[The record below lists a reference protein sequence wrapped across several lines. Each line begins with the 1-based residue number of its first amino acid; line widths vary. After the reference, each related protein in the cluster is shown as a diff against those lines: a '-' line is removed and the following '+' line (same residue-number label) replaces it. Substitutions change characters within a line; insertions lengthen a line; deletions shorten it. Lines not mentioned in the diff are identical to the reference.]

1 MSFDNPKEPRSDSLF
16 PSASRQPGGKAS
28 LSSPSDDAE
37 HARLRDS
44 TFAKRAAN
52 VVIVAFFLLLPFLYI
67 FNFRHKFG
75 SSLIG
80 SDHLSSSPSA
90 TPSTPAPG
98 SSTVIAPPPAVS
110 LPEPAHADSPQQAA
124 PTDRAAGGSPAAS
137 LPAASGDAL
146 QALSP
151 PGAPVSGAPTPSISD
166 LWLAVQHGD
175 VDSEVALA
183 RLYLSGTGV
192 GKSCEQARVLFSAAA
207 KKGNADAQRELDNLP
222 AQGCP

>member
-1 MSFDNPKEPRSDSLF
+1 MNFESPKRPPSVLF
-16 PSASRQPGGKAS
+16 QEVSGQPGQPS
-28 LSSPSDDAE
+28 DLSSQDGPQPERPRNSAF
-37 HARLRDS
+37 AR
-44 TFAKRAAN
+44 RAAN
-52 VVIVAFFLLLPFLYI
+52 VVIVAFFLLLPFVYI
-67 FNFRHKFG
+67 FNFQHKFG

-80 SDHLSSSPSA
+80 SDHLNSAPAA

-98 SSTVIAPPPAVS
+98 SSAGKAAPVAPFSLPAPPSAPQETAAS
-110 LPEPAHADSPQQAA
+110 SPSSGEGANA
-124 PTDRAAGGSPAAS
+124 SAPAAS
-137 LPAASGDAL
+137 VDAL
-146 QALSP
+146 AALTP
-151 PGAPVSGAPTPSISD
+151 PGATAPATTAATPSVPD

-192 GKSCEQARVLFSAAA
+192 SKSCEQARILFSAAA